1 MCMAGLGGK
10 QNPKWWYSAPEAN
23 EDTLEM
29 LLNLVMAILCFS
41 PSCLQS
47 HAFLCISSLSL
58 DLCGNFCYWWA
69 ALWSRSF
76 PVWLCSCLLPLLSCL
91 EPAPWLI
98 GAALC
103 CPVFLLCGPAFW
115 WFVQL
120 SLVLDLTMWP
130 RLLWHHM
137 VPSSARDRR
146 AHTHPPLPANHTP
159 WSKTAKYFASVC
171 LHLCVS
177 DKQLKWFTNTH
188 ITNSHIHHEHRF
200 KISFRQILALLL
212 DYCYLWKVFI
222 CLCLG
227 LKLRREE

>member
-1 MCMAGLGGK
+1 MPFFAS
-10 QNPKWWYSAPEAN
+10 P
-23 EDTLEM
+23 
-29 LLNLVMAILCFS
+29 LCLWT
-41 PSCLQS
+41 CVE
-47 HAFLCISSLSL
+47 I
-58 DLCGNFCYWWA
+58 FCYWWA

-146 AHTHPPLPANHTP
+146 AHTHPPLPANHAP

-177 DKQLKWFTNTH
+177 DKQLKRFTNTH
-188 ITNSHIHHEHRF
+188 ITNSHIHHESIGLRSVFNRF
-200 KISFRQILALLL
+200 PRFYLIIVTFGTYSYVFVWVSNSVEKNNCAVTSDSASLSLLPVWL
-212 DYCYLWKVFI
+212 NYSDWWSEL
-222 CLCLG
+222 
-227 LKLRREE
+227 